1 MSLDDIWDAPTS
13 PTTRAVTP
21 HLDII
26 NSQKRPRETLF
37 LSDSDNAD
45 EQPAPK
51 RPTSSAPRPDVDA
64 LFADIDSDDAEEDDL
79 RYKPLAPALDLE
91 ALRKQAEAKHALT
104 PHQILPSSSP
114 PRDLGPGEDD
124 EGEKDSKGKVKEGKK
139 ERKKVVLLDE
149 TSLIGASGF
158 PHLIQNFKDFKV
170 KGKGHEH
177 SDLQRI
183 LQVYQFW
190 SHRLY
195 PKTPFKDTV
204 ERVEKLCH
212 SKRMQVRLSVW
223 RDEAKGL
230 VNGKEP
236 GENDGD
242 EVIDLPDPNFE
253 RANVNDD
260 SSSLRAPS
268 LPPSSSEA
276 EDDDFDIDA
285 VVREE
290 EKRLTAFRAQRSVS
304 PAPPAPKA
312 KYKILPPEVADGM
325 DIDEEAMWN
334 DLEIF
339 DDPIPNPAPPPPNSS
354 KPNLLVDD
362 QDEEMWDM
370 VRELEREEYTASKQ
384 LPVSSVLSTPSA
396 ENANTSLGTNDED
409 FDDIYA

>member
-1 MSLDDIWDAPTS
+1 MSLDDIWDAPVS
-13 PTTRAVTP
+13 PTHAIAP
-21 HLDII
+21 HSDTVS
-26 NSQKRPRETLF
+26 SQKRPRETLF
-37 LSDSDNAD
+37 LSDSDNED
-45 EQPAPK
+45 DRPAPK
-51 RPTSSAPRPDVDA
+51 RPTNSAPRPDVDA
-64 LFADIDSDDAEEDDL
+64 LFADIDNDDAGEEDDL

-114 PRDLGPGEDD
+114 PRDLGPDEDD
-124 EGEKDSKGKVKEGKK
+124 EGEKEKGKGKEGKK

-158 PHLIQNFKDFKV
+158 PQLIQNIKDFKV

-236 GENDGD
+236 GENGGD
-242 EVIDLPDPNFE
+242 DVIDLTDPNLE
-253 RANVNDD
+253 GADVNDD
-260 SSSLRAPS
+260 SSSLHTPS

-290 EKRLTAFRAQRSVS
+290 EKRLAAFRAQRSVS
-304 PAPPAPKA
+304 PEPPAPKA
-312 KYKILPPEVADGM
+312 KYKVLPPEVADEM

-339 DDPIPNPAPPPPNSS
+339 DDSIPNPAPPPESS
-354 KPNLLVDD
+354 KSSLVVDN

-396 ENANTSLGTNDED
+396 GNANISLGTNDED
-409 FDDIYA
+409 FDDLYA

>member
-1 MSLDDIWDAPTS
+1 MSLDDIWDAPIS
-13 PTTRAVTP
+13 PNHAITP
-21 HLDII
+21 HSDTLS
-26 NSQKRPRETLF
+26 SQKRSRETLF
-37 LSDSDNAD
+37 LSDSDNED
-45 EQPAPK
+45 DRPPPK

-64 LFADIDSDDAEEDDL
+64 LFADIDNDDGEENDL

-114 PRDLGPGEDD
+114 PRDLGPDEDN
-124 EGEKDSKGKVKEGKK
+124 EGGKENKGKGNEEKK
-139 ERKKVVLLDE
+139 RER
-149 TSLIGASGF
+149 SLIGASGF
-158 PHLIQNFKDFKV
+158 PQLIQNIKNFKV
-170 KGKGHEH
+170 KGKGHER

-236 GENDGD
+236 GEHGGD
-242 EVIDLPDPNFE
+242 DVIDLTDSNSKG
-253 RANVNDD
+253 ADVNDD

-268 LPPSSSEA
+268 PSLPPSSEA

-290 EKRLTAFRAQRSVS
+290 EKRLAAFRAQRSVS

-325 DIDEEAMWN
+325 EIDEEAMWN

-339 DDPIPNPAPPPPNSS
+339 DDQIRNPTPPPPKSS
-354 KPNLLVDD
+354 KPSLLVDD

-384 LPVSSVLSTPSA
+384 LPVSSVLSVPSTVI
-396 ENANTSLGTNDED
+396 ANTSLGTNDED